1 MPTSEK
7 SISAAIREFRK
18 KVIGRHKP
26 GIWIISTQS
35 LMTAAGFSI
44 TIPFLSL
51 YLFQDRGLSMTIVGV
66 IMLIAGL
73 CSAIAHVIGGEL
85 SDRIGRRP
93 IILGALGVRI
103 LMYLGMAILIENSAA
118 VWAIVVCYFIGQ
130 AIGMMERPASSA
142 IVTDLSPKKR
152 LTETFGLLR
161 VGMNLGWAA
170 GPAIGGFLA
179 TFLPYSW
186 LFGVAGLLTTLALL
200 VVLFFLKESNTGT
213 RERAE
218 LRNLTSIKKD
228 RVFLMFSAISLLV
241 FLLMGQMMST
251 LSIFTVDIMGLSTAQ
266 YGLLLTTNGLI
277 VVFFQY
283 PVAYRLGS
291 SVKSRVLIIG
301 SLLYTFG
308 YLIFGWA
315 GGFTWAVLAIII
327 ITIGEI
333 IHAPTS
339 LAVVSELAPN
349 KYIGRYMGIFGLA
362 QILGI
367 AIGPLLGGILLD
379 TFPATPFAIWGIIAL
394 LGVLAASGYYLWGMR
409 YKINIRPRNL

>member
-1 MPTSEK
+1 MLTSKK
-7 SISAAIREFRK
+7 SISAVIRGFRR

-26 GIWIISTQS
+26 GIWIISMQS
-35 LMTAAGFSI
+35 LLTAAGFSI

-51 YLFQDRGLSMTIVGV
+51 YLFQDRGLSMTIVGT

-73 CSAIAHVIGGEL
+73 CSAIAHVLGGEL

-93 IILGALGVRI
+93 VIIGALGIRV
-103 LMYLGMAILIENSAA
+103 LMYLGMAALIEASAA
-118 VWAIVVCYFIGQ
+118 VWTIVVCYFIGQ
-130 AIGMMERPASSA
+130 AIGMMGRPASSA

-161 VGMNLGWAA
+161 VGINLGWAA
-170 GPAIGGFLA
+170 GPAIGGYLA

-186 LFGVAGLLTTLALL
+186 LFGVAALLTALALL
-200 VVLFFLKESNTGT
+200 FVLFFLKESHTGT
-213 RERAE
+213 REKTDI
-218 LRNLTSIKKD
+218 RNLTSIVKD
-228 RVFLMFSAISLLV
+228 RGFLIFTAIGLLV
-241 FLLMGQMMST
+241 FMLMGQMMST
-251 LSIFTVDIMGLSTAQ
+251 LSIFTVAIMGLSTAQ

-277 VVFFQY
+277 VVLFQY
-283 PVAYRLGS
+283 PVAYKLGNTI
-291 SVKSRVLIIG
+291 KSRVLIIG

-315 GGFTWAVLAIII
+315 GGFSWAVIAIVI

-339 LAVVSELAPN
+339 LAVVGELAPPR
-349 KYIGRYMGIFGLA
+349 YSGRYMGVFGLT
-362 QILGI
+362 QILGM

-379 TFPATPFAIWGIIAL
+379 AFPATPFAIWGIIAF
-394 LGVLAASGYYLWGMR
+394 LGVLAASGYYLWGM
-409 YKINIRPRNL
+409 KQKTNQIS

>member
-1 MPTSEK
+1 MLTSKK
-7 SISAAIREFRK
+7 SISAAIQGFRS

-26 GIWIISTQS
+26 GIWIISMQS
-35 LMTAAGFSI
+35 LLTAAGFSI

-51 YLFQDRGLSMTIVGV
+51 YLFQDRGLSMTIVGT

-73 CSAIAHVIGGEL
+73 CSAIAHVLGGEL

-93 IILGALGVRI
+93 VIIGALGIRV
-103 LMYLGMAILIENSAA
+103 LMYLFMAMLIETSAA

-152 LTETFGLLR
+152 LTETYGLLR
-161 VGMNLGWAA
+161 VGINLGWAA
-170 GPAIGGFLA
+170 GPAIGGYLA

-186 LFGVAGLLTTLALL
+186 LFGVAALLTALALL
-200 VVLFFLKESNTGT
+200 FVLFFLKESHTET
-213 RERAE
+213 REKTDI
-218 LRNLTSIKKD
+218 RNLKSIVKD
-228 RVFLMFSAISLLV
+228 RGFLIFTAIGLLV
-241 FLLMGQMMST
+241 FMLMGQMMST
-251 LSIFTVDIMGLSTAQ
+251 LSIFTVAIMGLSTAQ
-266 YGLLLTTNGLI
+266 YGFLLTTNGLI
-277 VVFFQY
+277 VVLFQY
-283 PVAYRLGS
+283 PVAYKLGNAI
-291 SVKSRVLIIG
+291 KSRVLIIG

-315 GGFTWAVLAIII
+315 GGFSWAVIAIVV

-339 LAVVSELAPN
+339 LAVVGELAPPR
-349 KYIGRYMGIFGLA
+349 YSGRYMGVFGLT
-362 QILGI
+362 QILGM

-379 TFPATPFAIWGIIAL
+379 AFPTTSFAIWGIIAF
-394 LGVLAASGYYLWGMR
+394 LGVLAASGYYLWG
-409 YKINIRPRNL
+409 IRHKMK

>member
-1 MPTSEK
+1 LISEK
-7 SISAAIREFRK
+7 SISAAIGQFRK
-18 KVIGRHKP
+18 KVIGRFKP
-26 GIWIISTQS
+26 GIWIISTQA

-51 YLFQDRGLSMTIVGV
+51 YLFQDRGLSMTIVGT

-93 IILGALGVRI
+93 VIIGALGVRV
-103 LMYLGMAILIENSAA
+103 LMYLGMALLIESSAA
-118 VWAIVVCYFIGQ
+118 VWTIVVCYFIGQ

-142 IVTDLSPKKR
+142 IVTDLSPRKR

-161 VGMNLGWAA
+161 VGINLGWAA
-170 GPAIGGFLA
+170 GPAIGGYLA

-186 LFGVAGLLTTLALL
+186 LFGVAALLTALALL
-200 VVLFFLKESNTGT
+200 LVLLFLKESHTGT
-213 RERAE
+213 QEKSE
-218 LRNLTSIKKD
+218 LRNLTSIVKD
-228 RVFLMFSAISLLV
+228 RVFLLFTTISLLV

-251 LSIFTVDIMGLSTAQ
+251 LSIFTVDTMGLSTAQ

-277 VVFFQY
+277 VVLFQY
-283 PVAYRLGS
+283 PVAYKLGNAI
-291 SVKSRVLIIG
+291 KSRVLIIG
-301 SLLYTFG
+301 SLLYTLG
-308 YLIFGWA
+308 YLVFGWA
-315 GGFTWAVLAIII
+315 GGFAWAVIAIVV

-339 LAVVSELAPN
+339 LAVAGELAPY
-349 KYIGRYMGIFGLA
+349 KYIGRYMGIFGLT

-367 AIGPLLGGILLD
+367 SIGPLLGGILLD
-379 TFPATPFAIWGIIAL
+379 AFPAAPFAIWGIIAS
-394 LGVLAASGYYLWGMR
+394 LGVLAASGYFLWG
-409 YKINIRPRNL
+409 IRHKMK